1 MAIERIDYEKCT
13 ECGMCHLIC
22 VMDVFGTFGSK
33 PYVKYKNDCVTCFQC
48 ILVCKND
55 AIVMN
60 LERAQPIPP
69 PRIKVS

>member
-13 ECGMCHLIC
+13 ECGMCYLVC
-22 VMDVFGTFGSK
+22 VMDVFDTFGGK

-48 ILVCKND
+48 ILVCKHD

-60 LERAQPIPP
+60 LDRAQQIPA
-69 PRIKVS
+69 PRIKA